1 MRLIAAIS
9 LITAADA
16 WFIRTAPCGAGLR
29 PTTPIGGGRL
39 LWPRRAAVVRR
50 PASNGE
56 TPPPDD
62 GADPMGGIPSPRA
75 SMDPVGDMLS
85 GVADLELDEPEM
97 PEESLAPE
105 IDEEELNRVRAR
117 NFESR
122 APGGVGR
129 SHAPVCVR
137 ARATANRGGQDPR
150 GGAVQG
156 ARGNRQ
162 NAAVQQPRV
171 PRYRRVHQHRK
182 RDRYR
187 HERSP

>member
-1 MRLIAAIS
+1 MLFVS
-9 LITAADA
+9 LFSAADA
-16 WFIRTAPCGAGLR
+16 WFTRTAPCGAGLR
-29 PTTPIGGGRL
+29 PTAPIGGGRL

-50 PASNGE
+50 ASSNGD
-56 TPPPDD
+56 TPPPED

-122 APGGVGR
+122 APGGGR
-129 SHAPVCVR
+129 SLSRTGVCAR
-137 ARATANRGGQDPR
+137 ARDSKSRRPRSSRRRSTRSSRKSAKCRCSTAPC
-150 GGAVQG
+150 
-156 ARGNRQ
+156 
-162 NAAVQQPRV
+162 AAVSSCASAQETRPI
-171 PRYRRVHQHRK
+171 
-182 RDRYR
+182 
-187 HERSP
+187 SP